1 MQTYLQ
7 TLNIKK
13 SMNRKYN
20 PVTKNPLTSDHI
32 LFLTQHEVMKRFK
45 KEEKRNTKNH
55 NHNSHC

>member
-1 MQTYLQ
+1 MKTYLQ

-45 KEEKRNTKNH
+45 KEEKRKH
-55 NHNSHC
+55 KKP